1 MESPTDS
8 SIPETNRFR
17 PDDQPP
23 AHLQPLI
30 TIVVLIAGV
39 VGGLVLVISV
49 ILFCKYCFKRK
60 KVLKRQPV
68 VCTRSSPDRAY
79 RPIKK
84 YESIDSVSEVQNLF
98 SNEERS
104 SSDQDIDSGSEVQN
118 LFSNEERSSSDQEA
132 SDRCD
137 HEEEDNIDL
146 HVKRYQ
152 ESLKGEPSID
162 VPSLCSYQQQGEPEA
177 EPACPSERSSQG
189 RRVSFHVE
197 TERPLLDLPGDHFS
211 VYFKKGKSFDAA
223 DPRKRSTRRKSSIRY
238 AEGDYHHLKK
248 LKIERP
254 PGGAQLIRQLSVGMP
269 GTLPIDRGDRVYTR
283 ALTDDPS
290 LHDGYYD
297 VHVDQT
303 TPMLPIDKDLQETPS
318 PVLKSTKTE
327 VRAEIHYTSNSNSS
341 IDSRASKVS
350 KISKS
355 RSRSSMDERQR
366 KPSPPTHLDV
376 RPVNVNRHSHSMETV
391 SPLDKDVI
399 SRRVKSYEGDLHGN
413 DYDSLN
419 FQQFHKGPF
428 YNADYDVVSEGGGSP
443 NFRSKVRYNDTGSL
457 EEINSDAAAE
467 MLDEII
473 VDSLTSMTSIDG
485 TTDDTETLNGAQKY
499 RDLWNLRATFEEEES
514 EEFSDTIRMDDATS
528 PDQSPDHEQGMT
540 SHTTSFESNTE
551 PVVYMDNELLLVG
564 EQIGSK
570 IEHLLHPNYEN
581 RRQTYKSILSKR
593 LKKIDV
599 TCKAS
604 AENSFDSVETMDTD
618 GDVSDTS
625 RPVDTTTSFESTTD
639 NTDST
644 GDSQT
649 HKLQQM
655 KADSGYKSLEST
667 AGQAPKLSKKQIHF
681 ALDDQESV
689 ENEDEDG
696 HSTDKSPME
705 GCSVIAMGIDSPA
718 KRFKNGRTGR
728 TASKKRREYS
738 RERQIVQ
745 IYESINEPESD
756 RSELPSGDSFDEN
769 SAPSK
774 MSVFSRFF
782 KSQSRE
788 RQRQLSRDFSIDE
801 KTDAIFNEFLRPDAS
816 IGQKHTLAVRARSPR
831 LRPRLQRKHTE
842 PMELY
847 EYRRNKLVPEMRSAS
862 LGSDS
867 SVASSRRLSPQD
879 SIEEEY
885 ISLVKDWDSP
895 HGDVNPVLRSEPV
908 LEPAASFRER
918 SPSTIRKIPIIQ
930 LPEEELATTEV

>member
-1 MESPTDS
+1 
-8 SIPETNRFR
+8 
-17 PDDQPP
+17 
-23 AHLQPLI
+23 
-30 TIVVLIAGV
+30 
-39 VGGLVLVISV
+39 
-49 ILFCKYCFKRK
+49 
-60 KVLKRQPV
+60 
-68 VCTRSSPDRAY
+68 
-79 RPIKK
+79 
-84 YESIDSVSEVQNLF
+84 
-98 SNEERS
+98 
-104 SSDQDIDSGSEVQN
+104 
-118 LFSNEERSSSDQEA
+118 
-132 SDRCD
+132 
-137 HEEEDNIDL
+137 
-146 HVKRYQ
+146 
-152 ESLKGEPSID
+152 
-162 VPSLCSYQQQGEPEA
+162 
-177 EPACPSERSSQG
+177 
-189 RRVSFHVE
+189 
-197 TERPLLDLPGDHFS
+197 
-211 VYFKKGKSFDAA
+211 
-223 DPRKRSTRRKSSIRY
+223 
-238 AEGDYHHLKK
+238 
-248 LKIERP
+248 
-254 PGGAQLIRQLSVGMP
+254 
-269 GTLPIDRGDRVYTR
+269 
-283 ALTDDPS
+283 
-290 LHDGYYD
+290 
-297 VHVDQT
+297 
-303 TPMLPIDKDLQETPS
+303 
-318 PVLKSTKTE
+318 
-327 VRAEIHYTSNSNSS
+327 
-341 IDSRASKVS
+341 
-350 KISKS
+350 
-355 RSRSSMDERQR
+355 
-366 KPSPPTHLDV
+366 
-376 RPVNVNRHSHSMETV
+376 METV
-391 SPLDKDVI
+391 SPLDKDII
-399 SRRVKSYEGDLHGN
+399 SRRVKSYEGNLHGY

-467 MLDEII
+467 MLDEIV
-473 VDSLTSMTSIDG
+473 VDSLTSMDDNN
-485 TTDDTETLNGAQKY
+485 DDTETLNGAQKY

-514 EEFSDTIRMDDATS
+514 EDFSDTIRMDDATS
-528 PDQSPDHEQGMT
+528 PDRSPDHEQAMA
-540 SHTTSFESNTE
+540 SVTTSFESYTE
-551 PVVYMDNELLLVG
+551 PVVYMDNELLLVS
-564 EQIGSK
+564 EQMGCK
-570 IEHLLHPNYEN
+570 LENLLHPNYEN

-604 AENSFDSVETMDTD
+604 ADNSFDSVETMDTD

-667 AGQAPKLSKKQIHF
+667 AQPPKLSKKQIHF

-705 GCSVIAMGIDSPA
+705 SSIIAMGIDSPA
-718 KRFKNGRTGR
+718 KRFKNGKQFERRNGR

-756 RSELPSGDSFDEN
+756 RSELPSGDSFEEN

-788 RQRQLSRDFSIDE
+788 RVRQLSRDFSIDE

-816 IGQKHTLAVRARSPR
+816 LGQKHTLAVRTRSPR

-867 SVASSRRLSPQD
+867 SVGSSRRLSPQD

-885 ISLVKDWDSP
+885 ASLVKDWDSP
-895 HGDVNPVLRSEPV
+895 HGDANPVLRSEPV
-908 LEPAASFRER
+908 LELVRFGER
-918 SPSTIRKIPIIQ
+918 SPSTIREIPIIQ
-930 LPEEELATTEV
+930 LPEEEIATSEV